1 MMRRVLAA
9 ILMLCA
15 LASCSRNPVEEHAFL
30 MDTWCSI
37 TFYDRGDE
45 ELSDEAFAILEEIDA
60 RLDRFDSGSEVARI
74 NAQAGLSPVAVSE
87 PTYKLIRRA
96 KELSVMTGGAF
107 NPLMGA
113 VSDLWGFGSA
123 SPSVPGDDEIAR
135 LLEAVDIDNL
145 VLDDGAMTVYLADDR
160 ISLDLG
166 GIAKGH
172 AADEV
177 ASFLK
182 ASGVERAVVNLGGN
196 VWCIGQREEDRPWT
210 VGLQDPSS
218 QDGAYFTTVSVS
230 DSSVVTS
237 GSYQR
242 FFIEDGV
249 AYHHILDPATGRP
262 ADSDILSVSLVM
274 DDSTMADALTTAL
287 FVMGSTDAA
296 TFCRQW
302 GLSAVILTGNGEEI
316 RIGL

>member
-1 MMRRVLAA
+1 
-9 ILMLCA
+9 MLCA

-74 NAQAGLSPVAVSE
+74 NAQAGLSPVDVSE

-96 KELSVMTGGAF
+96 KEMSVMTGGAF

-177 ASFLK
+177 AAFLK

-218 QDGAYFTTVSVS
+218 QDGAYFTTVYVS

-262 ADSDILSVSLVM
+262 ADSDIVSVSIVS
-274 DDSTMADALTTAL
+274 DDGALADALSTACFVLGTQEAGRLCRSMGVGMLALTTSGRIVRL
-287 FVMGSTDAA
+287 DA
-296 TFCRQW
+296 
-302 GLSAVILTGNGEEI
+302 
-316 RIGL
+316 